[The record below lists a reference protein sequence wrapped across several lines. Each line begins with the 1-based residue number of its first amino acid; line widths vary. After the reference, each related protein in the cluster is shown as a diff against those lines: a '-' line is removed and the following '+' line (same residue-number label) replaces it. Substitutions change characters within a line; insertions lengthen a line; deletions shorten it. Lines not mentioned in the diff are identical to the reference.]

1 MRASSIA
8 ILVFGMLLIAGT
20 FSLIRLRDHSEDTGS
35 KPNGSDATAST
46 EPGDPRHSNS
56 HAVVSASND
65 TAANDSA
72 ESDSAEKVSAAGS
85 APPTE
90 PNVSLAKAADLP
102 DGIVGTATCAG
113 CHAEQYES
121 YRQTDHSRSLASW
134 SPDSDVPLEHFTHA
148 KSRTVYT
155 AFEMAGQLYH
165 REELE
170 IPAITDERDLAF
182 FPTGNLPVKYVMGS
196 GAFAHAYLLADGD
209 HLLQSP
215 MTWYVKPQRYEIAP
229 SYDEPHHSGFTRV
242 VSSRCL
248 FCHAGS
254 VSTPSGNEQKVTIH
268 EEAISCERC
277 HGPGEAHT
285 RRYQNIDGRKES
297 NSTDIADSLIVHPG
311 TLDRDLA
318 DAICAQCHL
327 QGDIVVEQSG
337 KSDWDYRPGE
347 PLDSTMVSYKIDNK
361 EESKKSFVDHFG
373 QIWQSKCYTQ
383 SGTLTCISCHDPHH
397 KPSTTDIDAVE
408 RQYCIQC
415 HQHTECGLP
424 LQERVEREN
433 DRCVSCHMPRI
444 DSEVAHA
451 ATTHHT
457 IGIHR
462 RSRANADNNARAV
475 AGVAMSMVLRRMRS
489 PAEELSAD
497 ENEERNSLLAH
508 AMQLIKID
516 IREPSKSSPDGSLPS
531 SPLRDLIQIAK
542 KDPSDVDV
550 LVHVAALA
558 RWEAEWLSVNPSE
571 SSQQKS
577 AQRWKIAEAYAQRV
591 IRVEPSPNENRQ
603 KALDVLFD
611 VHYAAERYAD
621 AVLVGKE
628 LVASKRSEIHQYN
641 LGLAL
646 GKTRRFPEAA
656 QAFQESIRIDG
667 RYLQPYRSLTKLYQA
682 IDPAL
687 ANRVRASANAVQT
700 NLESK

>member
-8 ILVFGMLLIAGT
+8 FLLSGMLLIAGT
-20 FSLIRLRDHSEDTGS
+20 FAFLRARGDGEETR
-35 KPNGSDATAST
+35 SDATAST
-46 EPGDPRHSNS
+46 EEHSPPHSNS
-56 HAVVSASND
+56 HAATGVSIDS
-65 TAANDSA
+65 TANDST
-72 ESDSAEKVSAAGS
+72 ESDSAADIAADDT
-85 APPTE
+85 APTD
-90 PNVSLAKAADLP
+90 PNVSLAKATELP

-134 SPDSDVPLEHFTHA
+134 SPDSDVPLEDFTHA
-148 KSRTVYT
+148 KSLTVYT
-155 AFEMAGQLYH
+155 AFEEAGQLYH

-170 IPAITDERDLAF
+170 IPATTDDHDPVL
-182 FPTGNLPVKYVMGS
+182 FPTGTLPVKYVMGS
-196 GAFAHAYLLADGD
+196 GAFAHAYLLEDGEY
-209 HLLQSP
+209 LLQSP

-242 VSSRCL
+242 VTSRCL
-248 FCHAGS
+248 YCHAGS
-254 VSTPSGNEQKVTIH
+254 LSTPTGNEQKVTIH
-268 EEAISCERC
+268 EQAISCERC
-277 HGPGEAHT
+277 HGPGEAHS
-285 RRYQNIDGRKES
+285 RLYQNTDGPKGT
-297 NSTDIADSLIVHPG
+297 NAPDIADSMIVHPG
-311 TLDRDLA
+311 NLNRELA

-327 QGDIVVEQSG
+327 QGDIVVEQPG
-337 KSDWDYRPGE
+337 TSDWDYRPGE

-361 EESKKSFVDHFG
+361 EESKKSFVDHFD

-397 KPSTTDIDAVE
+397 KPSKTDIDAVE

-457 IGIHR
+457 IGFHR
-462 RSRANADNNARAV
+462 RSDANADDEPSPEARDAT
-475 AGVAMSMVLRRMRS
+475 SMVLRRMRS
-489 PAEELSAD
+489 PVEELSAD
-497 ENEERNSLLAH
+497 ENEARNDFLAR
-508 AMQLIKID
+508 AMQLIKLD
-516 IREPSKSSPDGSLPS
+516 IREPSENLSDVSLPS
-531 SPLRDLIQIAK
+531 SPLRELIQIAK
-542 KDPSDVDV
+542 EDPSDIDV
-550 LVHVAALA
+550 LVHIAALA

-571 SSQQKS
+571 TSQRQS
-577 AQRWKIAEAYAQRV
+577 TQRWTIAGAYAERV

-621 AVLVGKE
+621 AVLVGRE

-641 LGLAL
+641 LGLAF
-646 GKTRRFPEAA
+646 GKIRRFPEAA
-656 QAFQESIRIDG
+656 QSFQESIRIDG

-682 IDPAL
+682 IDPTL
-687 ANRVRASANAVQT
+687 ANRVRASANAVQA